1 MPLRDLND
9 PFLRR
14 RGRRRRARPP
24 IAAALLT
31 SAGLLAIVS
40 LLWVAV
46 VDDPAG
52 GRAVATA
59 RILAPD
65 PPSTGSV
72 PPAVE
77 TAQDEPA
84 AAATQLAALPFIA
97 PAASAEPGLIEHSAF
112 GPLPRVSP
120 DGRRPR
126 EAYAGR
132 SPDVPPG
139 VPKVAIVVGGMGLS
153 QTGTQAAIAAL
164 PETVTLAFAPYGSSL
179 QRWVDEA
186 RADGHEVLLQI
197 PMEPLGYPEEDP
209 GEHTLLV
216 TADRYAQEQDLN
228 WSLGR
233 MTSYAGV
240 MNYMGARFTG
250 EDRALAAFL
259 AEIGRRGLFYL
270 DDGSSAE
277 SLAAGIGEALSV
289 PVVSGDLVLDR
300 DRRAE
305 SIWTELAALEAIAR
319 TRGVAVGVAS
329 AFPESVE
336 AIGAW
341 VQDAETRGLVVVPAS
356 SALPQ

>member
-1 MPLRDLND
+1 
-9 PFLRR
+9 
-14 RGRRRRARPP
+14 
-24 IAAALLT
+24 
-31 SAGLLAIVS
+31 
-40 LLWVAV
+40 
-46 VDDPAG
+46 
-52 GRAVATA
+52 
-59 RILAPD
+59 
-65 PPSTGSV
+65 
-72 PPAVE
+72 
-77 TAQDEPA
+77 
-84 AAATQLAALPFIA
+84 
-97 PAASAEPGLIEHSAF
+97 
-112 GPLPRVSP
+112 
-120 DGRRPR
+120 
-126 EAYAGR
+126 
-132 SPDVPPG
+132 
-139 VPKVAIVVGGMGLS
+139 
-153 QTGTQAAIAAL
+153 
-164 PETVTLAFAPYGSSL
+164 
-179 QRWVDEA
+179 
-186 RADGHEVLLQI
+186 
-197 PMEPLGYPEEDP
+197 
-209 GEHTLLV
+209 
-216 TADRYAQEQDLN
+216 
-228 WSLGR
+228 
-233 MTSYAGV
+233 